1 MSWPDF
7 RRVVLIGS
15 IFYSRH
21 KIVEDA
27 NKGIFDRE
35 KAEKLINR
43 QEELSDTYGI
53 DGILDVVAETKDAIV
68 RYLDFVVDHTEKPFI
83 LDGYL
88 EARLEGLR
96 YVAEHGIADRVIYNS
111 INPINTNEELESIKN
126 AGIKNAVVFDY
137 DPSYT
142 SPSRRILLLSGDGRK
157 EGLIP
162 KANRLGIKNMMI
174 DVVPTDIRSLGE
186 VIETLLLVKS
196 TYPYPAGCG
205 PANVS
210 YYMADYLK
218 EELDTRILVSSVDS
232 TAQLFSDFIFYGPI
246 ERAEI
251 AFQSAYIVEEIKE
264 GMSMKLYELIGEK
277 YD

>member
-1 MSWPDF
+1 MSWLDF
-7 RRVVLIGS
+7 SRVVLIGS

-21 KIVEDA
+21 KIVENHD
-27 NKGIFDRE
+27 KGIFDKNR
-35 KAEKLINR
+35 AEELILK
-43 QEELSDTYGI
+43 QEELSDHYQI
-53 DGILDVVAETKDAIV
+53 EGILDVVAETRDAIV
-68 RYLDFVVDHTEKPFI
+68 KYIDFVASVTERPFI

-88 EARLEGLR
+88 EARLEGLKF
-96 YVAEHGIADRVIYNS
+96 VKETGLSDRVIYNS
-111 INPINTNEELESIKN
+111 INPINTREELEAIKD
-126 AGIKNAVVFDY
+126 AGIKHAIIFDY

-157 EGLIP
+157 ESLIQRA
-162 KANRLGIKNMMI
+162 KQLGIKNMMI
-174 DVVPTDIRSLGE
+174 DVVPTDIKSLGE

-218 EELDTRILVSSVDS
+218 EELDTGILVSSVDS
-232 TAQLFSDFIFYGPI
+232 AAQLFSDFLLYGPI

-264 GMSMKLYELIGEK
+264 GLSMKLHEFLGGSH
-277 YD
+277 D

>member
-1 MSWPDF
+1 MPWLNFSKI
-7 RRVVLIGS
+7 VLIGS

-21 KIVEDA
+21 KIVEDP
-27 NKGIFDRE
+27 NRGIFNRE
-35 KAEKLINR
+35 KAEELINR
-43 QEELSDTYGI
+43 QEELSDSYGME
-53 DGILDVVAETKDAIV
+53 GILDVVAETEHAIV
-68 RYLDFVVDHTEKPFI
+68 RYLDFAADVTDRPFI

-88 EARLEGLR
+88 DARLGGLR
-96 YVAEHGIADRVIYNS
+96 YAEEHGIADRIIYNS
-111 INPINTNEELESIKN
+111 INPINTKEELEALKRTDVM
-126 AGIKNAVVFDY
+126 GAVVFDY

-157 EGLIP
+157 EGLISR
-162 KANRLGIKNMMI
+162 AVRLGIENIMI
-174 DVVPTDIRSLGE
+174 DVVPTDIKSLGE

-232 TAQLFSDFIFYGPI
+232 VAHLFSDFIFYGPV

-251 AFQSAYIVEEIKE
+251 AFQSAYIVEEIRE
-264 GMSMKLYELIGEK
+264 GMSMRLHEFIGER

>member
-1 MSWPDF
+1 MTWLDF
-7 RRVVLIGS
+7 SRVVLIGS

-21 KIVEDA
+21 RIVEDHS
-27 NKGIFDRE
+27 KGVFDRE
-35 KAEKLINR
+35 KAEELINR
-43 QEELSDTYGI
+43 QEELSDSYGI
-53 DGILDVVAETKDAIV
+53 DGILDVVAETREAIV
-68 RYLDFVVDHTEKPFI
+68 KYLDFVGDLTDKPFI

-88 EARLEGLR
+88 EARIEGLR
-96 YVAEHGIADRVIYNS
+96 YVEEHGMVERIIYNS
-111 INPINTNEELESIKN
+111 INPINTNEELESIKKV
-126 AGIKNAVVFDY
+126 GVKSAVVFDY

-162 KANRLGIKNMMI
+162 RATRLGIENIMI

-196 TYPYPAGCG
+196 TYPYPTGCG

-218 EELDTRILVSSVDS
+218 EELDTKILVSSVDS
-232 TAQLFSDFIFYGPI
+232 IAQLFSDFIFYGPV

-251 AFQSAYIVEEIKE
+251 AFQSAYIIEEIKE
-264 GMSMKLYELIGEK
+264 GMSMKLHEFIGER

>member
-1 MSWPDF
+1 MAWPDF
-7 RRVVLIGS
+7 SRVVLIGS

-21 KIVEDA
+21 KIVEDH
-27 NKGIFDRE
+27 NKGIFDTE
-35 KAEKLINR
+35 KAAELIAK
-43 QEELSDTYGI
+43 QEELSDSYGI
-53 DGILDVVAETKDAIV
+53 EGILDVVAETREAIV
-68 RYLDFVVDHTEKPFI
+68 KYLEFVADATDKPFI

-88 EARLEGLR
+88 EARLEGIK
-96 YVAEHGIADRVIYNS
+96 YVKDQGISDRVIYNS
-111 INPINTNEELESIKN
+111 INPINTKEEIEALKN
-126 AGIKNAVVFDY
+126 SEIKNAVVFDY

-162 KANRLGIKNMMI
+162 RARKLGIENVMI
-174 DVVPTDIRSLGE
+174 DVVPTDIKSLGE

-196 TYPYPAGCG
+196 TYPFPAGCG

-218 EELDTRILVSSVDS
+218 EEFDTKILVSSVDS
-232 TAQLFSDFIFYGPI
+232 VAQLFSDFIFYGPI

-251 AFQSAYIVEEIKE
+251 AFQSAYIIEEVKE
-264 GMSMKLYELIGEK
+264 GLSMKLHEFIGGG

>member
-1 MSWPDF
+1 MTWLDF
-7 RRVVLIGS
+7 SKVVLIGS

-21 KIVEDA
+21 KIVEDHD
-27 NKGIFDRE
+27 KGIFDRE
-35 KAEKLINR
+35 KAEELIIK
-43 QEELSDTYGI
+43 QEELSDHYGI
-53 DGILDVVAETKDAIV
+53 EGILDVVAETREAIV
-68 RYLDFVVDHTEKPFI
+68 KYIDFVADVMDKPFI

-96 YVAEHGIADRVIYNS
+96 YVKEVGLSERIIYNS
-111 INPINTNEELESIKN
+111 INPINTQEELNAIKE
-126 AGIKNAVVFDY
+126 AGIKSAIIFDY

-142 SPSRRILLLSGDGRK
+142 SPSRRILLLSGDGKK
-157 EGLIP
+157 EGLISRAM
-162 KANRLGIKNMMI
+162 KLGIQRMMI
-174 DVVPTDIRSLGE
+174 DVVPTDIKSLGE

-218 EELDTRILVSSVDS
+218 EELDTKILVSSVDS
-232 TAQLFSDFIFYGPI
+232 TAQLFSDFLLYGPI

-264 GMSMKLYELIGEK
+264 GLSMALHELLGGG

>member
-1 MSWPDF
+1 MSWPDL

-21 KIVEDA
+21 KIVKDP

-35 KAEKLINR
+35 KAEKLINKE
-43 QEELSDTYGI
+43 EELSDTYGI

-68 RYLDFVVDHTEKPFI
+68 RYLDFVADLTEKPFI

-126 AGIKNAVVFDY
+126 AGIKNAVIFDY

-218 EELDTRILVSSVDS
+218 EELDTKILVSSVDS

-264 GMSMKLYELIGEK
+264 GMSMKLYELIGER

>member
-21 KIVEDA
+21 RIVEDP
-27 NKGIFDRE
+27 NKGVFNRE
-35 KAEKLINR
+35 KAEELVAK
-43 QEELSDTYGI
+43 QEELSDAYGI
-53 DGILDVVAETKDAIV
+53 EGILDVVAETGDAIV
-68 RYLDFVVDHTEKPFI
+68 RYLDFVADVTDRPFI

-96 YVAEHGIADRVIYNS
+96 YVEELEIADRVIYNS
-111 INPINTNEELESIKN
+111 INPINTSEELESIKR
-126 AGIKNAVVFDY
+126 AGVKNAVVFDY

-162 KANRLGIKNMMI
+162 KAGKLGIENIMI

-186 VIETLLLVKS
+186 VVETLLLVRS
-196 TYPYPAGCG
+196 TYPHPAGCG

-218 EELDTRILVSSVDS
+218 EELDTGILVSSVDS
-232 TAQLFSDFIFYGPI
+232 VAQLFSDFIFYGPI
-246 ERAEI
+246 ERSEI

-264 GMSMKLYELIGEK
+264 GMSMELHEFIGER

>member
-1 MSWPDF
+1 MAWPDF
-7 RRVVLIGS
+7 SRTVLIGS

-21 KIVEDA
+21 KIVE
-27 NKGIFDRE
+27 NHSKGIFDRE
-35 KAEKLINR
+35 KAEELISK
-43 QEELSDTYGI
+43 QEELSDSYGI
-53 DGILDVVAETKDAIV
+53 EGILDVVAETGEAIV
-68 RYLDFVVDHTEKPFI
+68 KYIEFVADVTDRPFI

-88 EARLEGLR
+88 EARLRGIE
-96 YVAEHGIADRVIYNS
+96 YVREHGISDKVIYNS
-111 INPINTNEELESIKN
+111 INPINTKEEIEALKTS
-126 AGIKNAVVFDY
+126 GIRNAVVFDY

-142 SPSRRILLLSGDGRK
+142 SPSRRILLLSGDGKK
-157 EGLIP
+157 EGLVP
-162 KANRLGIKNMMI
+162 RARKLGIENVMI
-174 DVVPTDIRSLGE
+174 DVVPTDIKSLGE

-196 TYPYPAGCG
+196 TYPFPAGCG

-232 TAQLFSDFIFYGPI
+232 VAQLFSDFIFYGPI

-251 AFQSAYIVEEIKE
+251 AFQSAYVVEEVKE
-264 GMSMKLYELIGEK
+264 GLSMKLHEFIGER